1 MSVTNAQVDEAI
13 VDMAGVDYLDLWS
26 IARMLECEFGDAL
39 GGDARDIALGAVERL
54 LRAGTLRAGEL
65 VPPGEFE
72 PWCDDAEDSIR
83 VVRERA
89 AGLGRAPSVGEIG
102 WFELVD

>member
-1 MSVTNAQVDEAI
+1 MSVANAQIDEAI

-26 IARMLECEFGDAL
+26 IARMLEGEFGDAL
-39 GGDARDIALGAVERL
+39 DGDAKDIALDAVERL

-72 PWCDDAEDSIR
+72 PWRDDAEHSIR
-83 VVRERA
+83 VIRERVTD
-89 AGLGRAPSVGEIG
+89 LGRKPDVGEIG